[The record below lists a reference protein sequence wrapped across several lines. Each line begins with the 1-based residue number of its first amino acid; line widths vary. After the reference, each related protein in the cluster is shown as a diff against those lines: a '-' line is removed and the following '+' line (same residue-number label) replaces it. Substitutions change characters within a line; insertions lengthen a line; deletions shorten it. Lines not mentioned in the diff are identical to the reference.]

1 MALSNQTNSKATH
14 GTTKMDVV
22 KKKLRK
28 YLYLALTLFI
38 LIVGVYVYW
47 SFFFN
52 YSDGTRTGL
61 LQKFSRKGN
70 LFKTYE
76 GELIL
81 SSVASSKNVTIASE
95 KFLFSVQDEAVA
107 KELENLQGKIV
118 DVHYKEKNNTLP
130 WRGETVFSVVSAKL
144 SQ

>member
-1 MALSNQTNSKATH
+1 MAVSNQTSSTTNQS
-14 GTTKMDVV
+14 TTKMGVV
-22 KKKLRK
+22 KKKIKK

-47 SFFFN
+47 SFFFS

-61 LQKFSRKGN
+61 LQKFSRKGTI
-70 LFKTYE
+70 FKTYE

-107 KELENLQGKIV
+107 LQLENLQGKTV
-118 DVHYKEKNNTLP
+118 DVHYQEKNNTLP
-130 WRGETVFSVVSAKL
+130 WRGETVFCVVSAKL

>member
-1 MALSNQTNSKATH
+1 MAVTNQTSSATNQS
-14 GTTKMDVV
+14 TTKMGVV
-22 KKKLRK
+22 KKKIKK

-47 SFFFN
+47 SFFFS

-61 LQKFSRKGN
+61 LQKFSRKGTI
-70 LFKTYE
+70 FKTYE

-107 KELENLQGKIV
+107 LQLENLQGKTV
-118 DVHYKEKNNTLP
+118 DVHYQEKNNTLP
-130 WRGETVFSVVSAKL
+130 WRGETVFCVVSAKL